1 MPVWQETESSMT
13 QRSKPNQ
20 VTMEDV
26 ARAAGVSRMTVSRAM
41 RADGTVSQSTRERIL
56 KIVNKMN
63 YVPDQMAGSLST
75 KRSGFVATLVPSL
88 NNVHYA
94 KMVQALTETI
104 ETTGMQILLGHTDY
118 SIAREE
124 ELVES
129 MLKRRPEAIALPFDG
144 HTSRTVKLLKQAQ
157 IPVVELWE
165 TPAKPIGYTVGFSN
179 EHASYL
185 MTEKLIELGYRN
197 IAFLCETNDEWTR
210 GAARRLGFAN
220 AMEAAGLSSHRMIRY
235 GTPPMSIKDGYFIGK
250 NLDDYYPDIDCV
262 FCVSD
267 SPAFGVLRALQEQG
281 VQVPNDVGVAGF
293 GNFEVSRYAM
303 PSITTVKVDPAEVG
317 RVAADLVIR
326 LLDDQGNKRK
336 EPKKF
341 QIDVSLSLRDSTRL
355 VK

>member
-1 MPVWQETESSMT
+1 
-13 QRSKPNQ
+13 
-20 VTMEDV
+20 MEDV
-26 ARAAGVSRMTVSRAM
+26 AKAAGVSRMTVSRAL
-41 RADGTVSQSTRERIL
+41 RADGTVSENTRERIL
-56 KIVNKMN
+56 KIVHKMN

-94 KMVQALTETI
+94 KMVQALTDTI
-104 ETTGMQILLGHTDY
+104 EATGLQILLGHTGY
-118 SIAREE
+118 SMAREE

-144 HTSRTVKLLKQAQ
+144 HTNRTVKLLKQAQ

-179 EHASYL
+179 EEASYQ
-185 MTEKLIELGYRN
+185 MTEKLIQLGYRN

-210 GAARRLGFAN
+210 GAARRAGFKN
-220 AMEAAGLSSHRMIRY
+220 AMEAAGLSSHRMIRF

-250 NLDDYYPDIDCV
+250 NLKEYYTDIDCV

-281 VQVPNDVGVAGF
+281 VKVPNDVGVAGF

-303 PSITTVKVDPAEVG
+303 PSISTVKVDPAELG
-317 RVAADLVIR
+317 RVAAELVIR
-326 LLDDQGNKRK
+326 LLNGEERRPR

-341 QIDVSLSLRDSTRL
+341 KIDVSLSLRDSTRRL
-355 VK
+355 IK

>member
-1 MPVWQETESSMT
+1 MALRGKSNP
-13 QRSKPNQ
+13 

-26 ARAAGVSRMTVSRAM
+26 AQAAGVSRMTVSRAM
-41 RADGTVSQSTRERIL
+41 RADGTVSESTRERIL

-118 SIAREE
+118 SMVREE
-124 ELVES
+124 QLVES

-144 HTSRTVKLLKQAQ
+144 HTRRTVKLLKQAQ

-165 TPAKPIGYTVGFSN
+165 TPVKPIGYTVGFSN
-179 EHASYL
+179 EKASYQ

-197 IAFLCETNDEWTR
+197 IAFVCETNDDWTR
-210 GAARRLGFAN
+210 GAARRAGFAN
-220 AMEAAGLSSHRMIRY
+220 AMKAAGLSSHRMIRF
-235 GTPPMSIKDGYFIGK
+235 GTPPMSIKDGYLIGK
-250 NLDDYYPDIDCV
+250 NLKQYYADIDCV

-267 SPAFGVLRALQEQG
+267 SPAFGVQRALQEQG
-281 VQVPNDVGVAGF
+281 IQVPNDVGVAGF
-293 GNFEVSRYAM
+293 GNFEVSRYAT
-303 PSITTVKVDPAEVG
+303 PSITTVQVDPAEVG
-317 RVAADLVIR
+317 RVSAELVLR
-326 LLDDQGNKRK
+326 LLANPKDSRK

-341 QIDVSLSLRDSTRL
+341 QINVSLSLRDSTRL
-355 VK
+355 LR

>member
-1 MPVWQETESSMT
+1 
-13 QRSKPNQ
+13 
-20 VTMEDV
+20 MEDV
-26 ARAAGVSRMTVSRAM
+26 AQAAGVSRMTVSRAM
-41 RADGTVSQSTRERIL
+41 RADGTVSESTRERIL

-118 SIAREE
+118 SMVREE
-124 ELVES
+124 RLVES

-144 HTSRTVKLLKQAQ
+144 HTKRTVKLLKQAQ

-165 TPAKPIGYTVGFSN
+165 TPARPIGYTVGFSN
-179 EHASYL
+179 KKASYQ

-197 IAFLCETNDEWTR
+197 IAFVCETNDDWTR
-210 GAARRLGFAN
+210 GAARRAGFTE
-220 AMEAAGLSSHRMIRY
+220 AMKAAGLSSHRMIRF
-235 GTPPMSIKDGYFIGK
+235 GTPPMSIKDGYVIGK
-250 NLDDYYPDIDCV
+250 NLKNYYADIDCV

-267 SPAFGVLRALQEQG
+267 SPAFGVQRALQEQG

-303 PSITTVKVDPAEVG
+303 PPITTVKVDPAEVG
-317 RVAADLVIR
+317 RVTADLVLR
-326 LLDDQGNKRK
+326 LLGDTKNTRK

-341 QIDVSLSLRDSTRL
+341 SIDVSLSLRDSTRL
-355 VK
+355 LR

>member
-1 MPVWQETESSMT
+1 MS
-13 QRSKPNQ
+13 QRGKSNP

-41 RADGTVSQSTRERIL
+41 RADGSVSQNTRDRIL
-56 KIVNKMN
+56 KIVSKMN

-104 ETTGMQILLGHTDY
+104 ETTGLQILLGHTDY
-118 SIAREE
+118 SMAREE
-124 ELVES
+124 QLVES
-129 MLKRRPEAIALPFDG
+129 TLKRRPEAIALPFDG
-144 HTSRTVKLLKQAQ
+144 HTDRTINLLKQAQ
-157 IPVVELWE
+157 IPVIELWD

-179 EHASYL
+179 EHASFL
-185 MTEKLIELGYRN
+185 MTEKLIELGYKN
-197 IAFLCETNDEWTR
+197 IAFVCETNDEWTR
-210 GAARRLGFAN
+210 GAARRTGFKN
-220 AMEAAGLSSHRMIRY
+220 AMEAAGLSAHRMIRF
-235 GTPPMSIKDGYFIGK
+235 GTPPMSIKDGHHIGQ
-250 NLDDYYPDIDCV
+250 NLDQYYDDIDCV

-267 SPAFGVLRALQEQG
+267 SPAFGVLTALNEKG
-281 VQVPNDVGVAGF
+281 VKVPSDVGVAGF

-317 RVAADLVIR
+317 RVAAELVIR
-326 LLDDQGNKRK
+326 LLDDKQDQSK
-336 EPKKF
+336 EPKKY
-341 QIDVSLSLRDSTRL
+341 QIDISLSIRDSTRL

>member
-1 MPVWQETESSMT
+1 
-13 QRSKPNQ
+13 
-20 VTMEDV
+20 MEDV

-41 RADGTVSQSTRERIL
+41 RADGTVSESTRERIL
-56 KIVNKMN
+56 KIVKQMN

-94 KMVQALTETI
+94 EMVQALTETI
-104 ETTGMQILLGHTDY
+104 ETTGLQILLGHTDY

-124 ELVES
+124 QLVES

-144 HTSRTVKLLKQAQ
+144 HTDRTVKLLKQAQ

-179 EHASYL
+179 EQASYL
-185 MTEKLIELGYRN
+185 MTEKLVELGYRN

-210 GAARRLGFAN
+210 GAARRSGFRS
-220 AMEAAGLSSHRMIRY
+220 AMEDAGLSPHRMIRF

-250 NLDDYYPDIDCV
+250 NLKQYFDDIDCV

-317 RVAADLVIR
+317 RTAGHLVSR
-326 LLDDQGNKRK
+326 LLDKNESGRKGPKR
-336 EPKKF
+336 F

-355 VK
+355 VR